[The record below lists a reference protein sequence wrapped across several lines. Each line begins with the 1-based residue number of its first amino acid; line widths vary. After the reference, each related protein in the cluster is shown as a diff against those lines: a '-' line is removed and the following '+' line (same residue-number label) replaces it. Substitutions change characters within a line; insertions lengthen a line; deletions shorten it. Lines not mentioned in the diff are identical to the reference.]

1 MRSMVNGYWV
11 REFILTVKFASI
23 ALAVG
28 VVGCVLTVAP
38 SFAQESLSGALG
50 RAYNNTPELNA
61 QRANVRALDELVP
74 QALSGYRPRIT
85 ATADIG
91 RSQQESITRSGSTA
105 GVGVGGTGT
114 GAGRRHSSDVFSPR
128 GVGVQVDQTLFNGFR
143 VENSTRAA
151 ESRILGA
158 RETLR
163 NTEQT
168 VLLNA
173 ATSYMNVLR
182 DTALL
187 NLQRNNVEVL
197 EEQLR
202 QTRDRFKVG
211 EVTRTDVAQSESRLA
226 ASRSQ
231 ASVAEGN
238 LRASIATYRQRVGVE
253 PKKLGPAQPIEKLL
267 PKDIETAVRLSQSEH
282 PAIIGSLH
290 GVDAQQLQVKV
301 VEGELYPSVTVTGA
315 LGRRYESAQ
324 SDSEAFSAS
333 VVARLSV
340 PIYQG
345 GQVSSRVREAKET
358 LGERR
363 IQVDQQRDVVRQAVV
378 ASWSGLISAKAQI
391 IAAQA
396 QVAAAEIAL
405 SGVREEAK
413 VGQRTT
419 IDVLNSQQELLTAR
433 VSLITA
439 QRDRVV
445 ASYNVLASI
454 GRLSAQSL
462 SLKTAT
468 YNPKIHYDQVRDKW
482 IGTST
487 PDGR

>member
-1 MRSMVNGYWV
+1 M
-11 REFILTVKFASI
+11 
-23 ALAVG
+23 LAVSLAAIAMASTP
-28 VVGCVLTVAP
+28 VL
-38 SFAQESLSGALG
+38 AQETLAGALT
-50 RAYNNTPELNA
+50 RAYTSAPDLNA

-74 QALSGYRPRIT
+74 QALSLSRPRVN

-91 RSQQESITRSGSTA
+91 RAYQEGISSGTSGSRIT
-105 GVGVGGTGT
+105 
-114 GAGRRHSSDVFSPR
+114 RRHSSDAYSPR
-128 GVGVQVDQTLFNGFR
+128 GVGLEVTQTLFNGYR
-143 VENSTRAA
+143 TENSTRAA

-163 NTEQT
+163 NAEQT

-187 NLQRNNVEVL
+187 NLQRNNIEVL

-211 EVTRTDVAQSESRLA
+211 EVTRTDVAQSEARLA

-231 ASVAEGN
+231 GSVAEGN
-238 LRASIATYRQRVGVE
+238 LKASIATYRQRVGVQ
-253 PKKLGPAQPIEKLL
+253 PKKLSPAQGVENLL
-267 PKDIETAVRLSQSEH
+267 PKTIDAAVKMSQSEH
-282 PAIIGSLH
+282 PAIIGTLH

-301 VEGELYPSVTVTGA
+301 VEGELAPSVSLTGA
-315 LGRRYESAQ
+315 VGRRWETASSDTESYT
-324 SDSEAFSAS
+324 AS
-333 VVARLSV
+333 VVARLTV
-340 PIYQG
+340 PIYEG
-345 GQVSSRVREAKET
+345 GQVYSRVREAKET

-363 IQVDQQRDVVRQAVV
+363 IQVDQQRDIVRQAVV
-378 ASWSGLISAKAQI
+378 ASWSGLISSKAQI
-391 IAAQA
+391 VSAQA

-405 SGVREEAK
+405 AGVREEAK

-419 IDVLNSQQELLTAR
+419 IDVLNSQQELLNAR
-433 VSLITA
+433 TSLVTA

-454 GRLSAQSL
+454 GRLSAGRM

-468 YNPKIHYDQVRDKW
+468 YNPSVHYDQVKDKW
-482 IGTST
+482 YGTTT

>member
-1 MRSMVNGYWV
+1 MAIDEVCLLLKYNHLAVVGLSVGIFV
-11 REFILTVKFASI
+11 ASTSGSFASET
-23 ALAVG
+23 LA
-28 VVGCVLTVAP
+28 
-38 SFAQESLSGALG
+38 GALG

-61 QRANVRALDELVP
+61 QRANVRAVDELVP
-74 QALSGYRPRIT
+74 QALAGYRPRIS
-85 ATADIG
+85 ATADVG
-91 RSQQESITRSGSTA
+91 RAYQETITPSFQ
-105 GVGVGGTGT
+105 TGT
-114 GAGRRHSSDVFSPR
+114 GFRTGKRHANDAYSPR
-128 GVGVQVDQTLFNGFR
+128 GAAVTVDQTLFNGFR

-173 ATSYMNVLR
+173 ATAYMNVLR

-187 NLQRNNVEVL
+187 NLQKNNVEVL
-197 EEQLR
+197 DEQLR

-211 EVTRTDVAQSESRLA
+211 EVTRTDVAQSEARQA
-226 ASRSQ
+226 QARSQ

-253 PKKLGPAQPIEKLL
+253 PKKLSPAQPIEKLL
-267 PKDIETAVRLSQSEH
+267 PKTIDLAVRISQSEH

-290 GVDAQQLQVKV
+290 GVDSQQLQVKV
-301 VEGELYPSVTVTGA
+301 VEGELAPSLTLSGSI
-315 LGRRYESAQ
+315 GKRWESSS
-324 SDSEAFSAS
+324 SDSELYNAS
-333 VVARLSV
+333 VIARLTV
-340 PIYQG
+340 PIYEG
-345 GQVSSRVREAKET
+345 GQVYSRVREAKET

-378 ASWSGLISAKAQI
+378 ASWSQLVSAKAQI
-391 IAAQA
+391 QAALA

-405 SGVREEAK
+405 AGVREEAK

-419 IDVLNSQQELLTAR
+419 LDVLNSQQELLNAR
-433 VSLITA
+433 VALVSA

-454 GRLSAQSL
+454 GRLSGQSL

-468 YNPKIHYDQVRDKW
+468 YNPTIHYDQVRNKW
-482 IGTST
+482 IGTTT

>member
-1 MRSMVNGYWV
+1 MRNKGSGV
-11 REFILTVKFASI
+11 RFLKTEWCLVAVAFCGGLAASPASAQETLAG
-23 ALAVG
+23 ALA
-28 VVGCVLTVAP
+28 
-38 SFAQESLSGALG
+38 
-50 RAYNNTPELNA
+50 RAYTNTPEINA

-85 ATADIG
+85 GTADVG
-91 RSQQESITRSGSTA
+91 RVYNESITPTRQS
-105 GVGVGGTGT
+105 GTGFRT
-114 GAGRRHSSDVFSPR
+114 GKSHSNDAFSAR
-128 GVGVQVDQTLFNGFR
+128 GVGIQVDQTIFNGFR
-143 VENSTRAA
+143 VENSTRSA
-151 ESRILGA
+151 ESQILGA

-173 ATSYMNVLR
+173 ATAYMNVLR

-202 QTRDRFKVG
+202 QTRDRFRVG
-211 EVTRTDVAQSESRLA
+211 EVTRTDVAQSEARHA
-226 ASRSQ
+226 QARSQ

-238 LRASIATYRQRVGVE
+238 LKASIATYRQRVGVE
-253 PKKLGPAQPIEKLL
+253 PKKLGPAQSIEKLL
-267 PKDIETAVRLSQSEH
+267 PNTIDSAVQISQREH

-290 GVDAQQLQVKV
+290 GVDSQQLQVKV
-301 VEGELYPSVTVTGA
+301 IEGELYPTVTVTGN
-315 LGRRYESAQ
+315 LSKRWESTQ
-324 SDSEAFSAS
+324 SDSEAYSAS
-333 VVARLSV
+333 VIARLSV
-340 PIYQG
+340 PIYEG
-345 GQVSSRVREAKET
+345 GQVHSRVRQAKET

-378 ASWSGLISAKAQI
+378 ASWSGLVSAKAQI
-391 IAAQA
+391 VAAQA

-405 SGVREEAK
+405 AGVREEAK

-419 IDVLNSQQELLTAR
+419 LDVLNSQQELLNAR
-433 VSLITA
+433 VTLVSA

-445 ASYNVLASI
+445 ASYNVLAAI
-454 GRLSAQSL
+454 GRLSTERLA
-462 SLKTAT
+462 LKTAV
-468 YNPKIHYDQVRDKW
+468 YAPKVHYDQVRNKLF
-482 IGTST
+482 GTTT